1 MKLVARI
8 VLVTALL
15 SATALAQTVRVKW
28 ERGTDFIKYQTYT
41 WHENPSDDVADA
53 TDRIIVDHIDSV
65 MSLNGI
71 FRDDYE
77 PDLFITYYGSAE
89 ESFGIGG
96 GYRSDWTSSGAIT
109 IDSHRAGTLV
119 VDIVDVDENQV
130 VWRGIATAT
139 IQREARKNRQIVQN
153 ALTKMF
159 DSFPP
164 QPPPKKR

>member
-1 MKLVARI
+1 MARI
-8 VLVTALL
+8 AVVASLV
-15 SATALAQTVRVKW
+15 SVVALAQTVRVKW
-28 ERGTDFIKYQTYT
+28 ERGTDFSEYQTYT
-41 WHENPSDDVADA
+41 WHDNPSDDVAAA
-53 TDRIIVDHIDSV
+53 TDRIIADHIDSV

-77 PDLFITYYGSAE
+77 PELFITYYGSAE

-96 GYRSDWTSSGAIT
+96 GYRSDWTSAGAIT
-109 IDSHRAGTLV
+109 IDSHLAGTLV

-164 QPPPKKR
+164 PPPKKR